1 MAYDPNPDKPMFTSL
16 HYCLRCGMPSTE
28 RDASFDELGIC
39 RTCTSLE
46 QKMYMDWTERER
58 ALRQLFD
65 KYRGQGDYDCIV
77 PISGGKD
84 SAFQLHLIVNVFK
97 LKTLAVTFSHNWYSE
112 TGMKNL
118 RWCLETFNVDH
129 LMFTPSRSLVN
140 RCARHSLE
148 MIGDTCWH
156 CHAGVG
162 AFPWQT
168 AVRYKI
174 PLLIYGELAAEASP
188 SATYEDQI
196 PMDVDYFFEQ
206 SAGFRASEFVTGYL
220 SERDLAPF
228 KTPSYKEIEEL
239 GVIGIHLGNYIFW
252 DGERQME
259 ILRDRYGWQEDNVEG
274 TYKCYKSV
282 ECRMPGMH
290 DFTKFL
296 KRGYGRATDHVAQD
310 RRAGLMTASEGNRLI
325 REFDPRMPEM
335 LQEYLTISGYTE
347 KEFYAIMDK
356 HREKAGALTAQE
368 MKDALDDFRRKFG
381 AHKQERPAE
390 RSE

>member
-39 RTCTSLE
+39 QTCTSLE
-46 QKMYMDWTERER
+46 QKMYMDWTEREN
-58 ALRQLFD
+58 ALRALFD
-65 KYRGQGDYDCIV
+65 KYRGKYEYDCIV

-97 LKTLAVTFSHNWYSE
+97 LKTLGVTFSHNWFSE

-129 LMFTPSRSLVN
+129 IMFTPSRSLVN
-140 RCARHSLE
+140 RCARRSLE

-174 PLLIYGELAAEASP
+174 PLLIYGESAAETSP

-196 PMDVDYFFEQ
+196 PMDVDYFFDQ
-206 SAGFRASEFVTGYL
+206 SAGFRANEFATDYL

-228 KTPSYKEIEEL
+228 KTPSHKEIEEL

-252 DGERQME
+252 DAERQME
-259 ILRDRYGWQEDNVEG
+259 ILRDRYGWREDRVEG

-296 KRGYGRATDHVAQD
+296 KRGYGRTTDHVAQD

-325 REFDPRMPEM
+325 REFDPRTPEM
-335 LQEYLTISGYTE
+335 LKEYLAISDYSE
-347 KEFYAIMDK
+347 EEFYAIMDR
-356 HREKAGALTAQE
+356 HREKAGALTAE
-368 MKDALDDFRRKFG
+368 EIRAALDDFQRNYGDRT
-381 AHKQERPAE
+381 QERPDERAE
-390 RSE
+390 

>member
-1 MAYDPNPDKPMFTSL
+1 MAYDPNPNNPMFTSL
-16 HYCLRCGMPSTE
+16 HYCARCGMPSTE
-28 RDASFDELGIC
+28 RDASFDDLGIC

-46 QKMYMDWTERER
+46 QKMYMDWTEREN
-58 ALRQLFD
+58 ALRALFD
-65 KYRGQGDYDCIV
+65 KYRGKGEYDCIV

-97 LKTLAVTFSHNWYSE
+97 LKALAVTFSHNWFSD

-118 RWCLETFNVDH
+118 RWCLETFSVDH

-140 RCARHSLE
+140 RCARRSLE

-162 AFPWQT
+162 SFPWQT

-174 PLLIYGELAAEASP
+174 PLLVYGESAAEASP
-188 SATYEDQI
+188 TATYEELV
-196 PMDVDYFFEQ
+196 PLDVDYFFDQ
-206 SAGFRASEFVTGYL
+206 SAGYRAGEFAADYL
-220 SERDLAPF
+220 PDRDLAPF
-228 KTPSYKEIEEL
+228 KTPSREEIEKV
-239 GVIGIHLGNYIFW
+239 GVIGVHLGNYIFW

-259 ILRDRYGWQEDNVEG
+259 ILRDRYGWKEGNVEG

-325 REFDPRMPEM
+325 REFDPRTPEM
-335 LQEYLTISGYTE
+335 LKEYLDISGYSE
-347 KEFYAIMDK
+347 EEFYAIMDK
-356 HREKAGALTAQE
+356 HRQKAGALTAE
-368 MKDALDDFRRKFG
+368 EIRAALDDFQRNYGDR
-381 AHKQERPAE
+381 KQEQPDE